1 MGTYPG
7 LLSLSSV
14 VPAEGELRAAQNLT
28 PCSSRLEK
36 VRTYIAY
43 SNLDLKDPLAF
54 KPHIWAEVKSP
65 PFLGGYLGNGTF
77 HGTLICVIRFQLCR
91 VK

>member
-1 MGTYPG
+1 M
-7 LLSLSSV
+7 
-14 VPAEGELRAAQNLT
+14 PAEEELKTAQNLT
-28 PCSSRLEK
+28 PAADWRKSRP
-36 VRTYIAY
+36 TY

-54 KPHIWAEVKSP
+54 KPHIWAEAKSP